1 MNPSRQTFLTI
12 LLLGLHASFGFQATS
27 LEEDNDAPK
36 HRSFFRKNKVFRNFD
51 SDAAHYKEDR
61 LDQES
66 SLCAIENEKS
76 LACNSK
82 KGKDVCCP
90 GLVCHH
96 YQYWRCVDEENIHCS
111 GLHAAAQECGGWK
124 NSSPFCCDG
133 LVCDG
138 KFCRVPPTDEPTN
151 SPTNV
156 PANSRECPHQECI
169 DRCIVQ
175 YKGDGTSGRSYYCSK
190 GCAGVSGG
198 QVRNPY
204 RFCNIE
210 EAERYDTCV
219 VGCEGASSSE
229 ENKGYCR
236 YGCEFWTTPIP
247 NPSPTPNPT
256 PSIDLAWT
264 TTTKYCAGKNKFRHC
279 KAYPSYATEEW
290 CIKFAKENGM
300 MAVEYFVAY
309 GNPTC
314 QFYIEPWQ
322 TCGSFNIPGYYQT
335 WSTNGCPAGPIVPDP
350 SDKVPFNGICHYNPS
365 YEPKCS

>member
-1 MNPSRQTFLTI
+1 M
-12 LLLGLHASFGFQATS
+12 G
-27 LEEDNDAPK
+27 
-36 HRSFFRKNKVFRNFD
+36 
-51 SDAAHYKEDR
+51 
-61 LDQES
+61 
-66 SLCAIENEKS
+66 
-76 LACNSK
+76 
-82 KGKDVCCP
+82 
-90 GLVCHH
+90 
-96 YQYWRCVDEENIHCS
+96 
-111 GLHAAAQECGGWK
+111 
-124 NSSPFCCDG
+124 
-133 LVCDG
+133 
-138 KFCRVPPTDEPTN
+138 
-151 SPTNV
+151 
-156 PANSRECPHQECI
+156 
-169 DRCIVQ
+169 
-175 YKGDGTSGRSYYCSK
+175 KGDGTSGRSYYCSK

-236 YGCEFWTTPIP
+236 YGCEFWTTP
-247 NPSPTPNPT
+247 NPTPLPTPNPT

-335 WSTNGCPAGPIVPDP
+335 WLRMDVLLDLLYQILVTKYHLMVYATIIHHMNQNAAKRQRERSEKYIAPFIPHISSETSTSKENSRFFPC
-350 SDKVPFNGICHYNPS
+350 
-365 YEPKCS
+365 